1 MMHPMVNFNVHFN
14 DQVLGLAQ
22 ANFKIENFSLN
33 PKSDSCPGPYV
44 PGFYVDTV
52 LEHSVNPMK

>member
-1 MMHPMVNFNVHFN
+1 MVNFNVHFN